1 MTARD
6 YVIEQLV
13 TRVFGEF
20 EPTFK
25 GAPLPE
31 PDEDGK
37 IRITSEFRNS
47 QFHDSETGWEIIQ
60 NIRPNLLFGTGV
72 LHPPEEREQESEAE
86 DTLSDDPGDSDEP
99 LGSAGNVVD
108 YVSTK
113 SFSPDEDEAFTLHD
127 SQKPFPS
134 AVAVSFSAHLPD
146 LSVLNITLRGSSY
159 KSFEVIESED
169 GVDGRTRTWR
179 RRIEESVELSFLANE
194 LGDGET
200 KTIKK
205 PVGFTSNPAIEII
218 VQRRPSRG
226 DDWPNSGGLIT
237 VAARHTGASQKP
249 LFHVG
254 LEISIEEGA
263 LRPLS
268 GSMFQSLDG
277 SQDLENEVLFQ
288 HVRNYS
294 IGHGCASRVEGAGG
308 SLVKI
313 VADYVPVYSRER
325 LSTSLDDFAFSMNE
339 LSAAPIEILSEQLE
353 KFVDAYEAWIEKEAK
368 ADLAMPQLEKTRG
381 ELAEKAREASRRMRR
396 GIRLLTSGENEN
408 ALFAFRAMN
417 EAMYWQQRNTGISGR
432 ELDLQGDV
440 MSPKKG
446 TFPKEGTF
454 GIWRP
459 FQIGF
464 LLTSLQGIV
473 DENSEE
479 RETVD
484 LIHFPTGGGKTEA
497 YLGAAS
503 LLMFYRR
510 LEDTNHS
517 GVDVLMRYTLR
528 LLTTQQFER
537 ASALIASMEVKRRA
551 DQEKFGKIPFSIG
564 IWVGRSQT
572 PNNREDAIKK
582 LSAPKV
588 GDDQP
593 RSPFLL
599 SKCPWC
605 GAGFGWNPKRKVWVG
620 FKQSDARP
628 RTLKFV
634 CGDPSC
640 EFSRDSTA
648 LPIFISD
655 DDLYESR
662 PSLVVATVD
671 KFARLIVVP
680 EARSILNVGAR
691 GKVEGRPVGLI
702 IQDELHLISGPLGSM
717 VGLFETAV
725 TALITNDGEV
735 PMPKIIA
742 STATTN
748 NAPAQILSLFANEKV
763 NVFPQA
769 INRYGETFF
778 SRVERDS
785 KGNPMQ
791 GTSFVGIF
799 GGTYKDLQRST
810 AEVCAALSQ
819 APSGWDG
826 ESSEMDFYSTAM
838 YFFSSLRD
846 LGQTTTLIQTTV
858 QSILNSMFHNNQN
871 PKGSKTRFIDPVID
885 LTGQLESAQMVENL
899 ERLKARVGER
909 GFVPTCLASSV
920 MEVGV
925 DVQRLG
931 LLTVIGQPKSTS
943 SYIQVS
949 GRVGRS
955 ADGPGLVIMLYSPSR
970 SRDRSIYENF
980 YQFHNSL
987 PAHVEPLSL
996 TPFASKA
1003 QEKGLIGAFV
1013 AEIRHRLELTSG
1025 PEIPARE
1032 LFEIVKQSFLT
1043 RAKKLEVDEIALQE
1057 IETRIADFEELWSA
1071 YQPPNWVYSWA
1082 VRSGQ
1087 DLEDQTPALLRSETD
1102 KTPSGDR
1109 SVVVPTS
1116 MRTVDKVSILRLNAN
1131 SYSWVGA
1138 K

>member
-1 MTARD
+1 MTARE
-6 YVIEQLV
+6 YVIEQLL

-20 EPTFK
+20 QPGFK
-25 GAPLPE
+25 GAPLPK

-37 IRITSEFRNS
+37 IRISSEFRHS
-47 QFHDSETGWEIIQ
+47 QFHDVETGWEVVQ

-72 LHPPEEREQESEAE
+72 LHPPEEQYTELQAE
-86 DTLSDDPGDSDEP
+86 DSPSEDPEYSDEP
-99 LGSAGNVVD
+99 LGSSGNVID
-108 YVSTK
+108 HVSTK
-113 SFSPDEDEAFTLHD
+113 SFSPAEEEAFTLHD

-134 AVAVSFSAHLPD
+134 AVAVSFSAHLQD
-146 LSVLNITLRGSSY
+146 LSTLTVVLKGSSY
-159 KSFEVIESED
+159 KSFEVIETED
-169 GVDGRTRTWR
+169 GTDGRARTWH
-179 RRIEESVELSFLANE
+179 RRIEESVELTFLATE

-205 PVGFTSNPAIEII
+205 PVDFANNHSIEII

-226 DDWPNSGGLIT
+226 DDWPNSGRLIT
-237 VAARHTGASQKP
+237 VAARHTGASQKA

-254 LEISIEEGA
+254 LEILFEASAI
-263 LRPLS
+263 RPLS
-268 GSMFQSLDG
+268 GAVFQSFDG
-277 SQDLENEVLFQ
+277 IQDLENEVLFQ

-294 IGHGCASRVEGAGG
+294 IGHGCASRVEDAGG
-308 SLVKI
+308 TLLRI
-313 VADYVPVYSRER
+313 VADYVPIYSRER
-325 LSTSLDDFAFSMNE
+325 LSTSLDDFAFSMSE
-339 LSAAPIEILSEQLE
+339 LSEAPVDVLSEQLE
-353 KFVDAYEAWIEKEAK
+353 KFVEAYESWIEREAQGE
-368 ADLAMPQLEKTRG
+368 LAMPQLEATRG

-396 GIRLLTSGENEN
+396 GIKLLTSGQNEK
-408 ALFAFRAMN
+408 ALLAFRAMN
-417 EAMYWQQRNTGISGR
+417 EAMYWQQRNTKISGR
-432 ELDLQGDV
+432 ELELQGDV
-440 MSPKKG
+440 MSPKDG
-446 TFPKEGTF
+446 TVPKEGKF
-454 GIWRP
+454 GEWRP

-464 LLTSLQGIV
+464 LLASLPGVV

-497 YLGAAS
+497 YLGAAA

-510 LEDTNHS
+510 LEDNNHS

-537 ASALIASMEVKRRA
+537 ASALIASMEVMRRA
-551 DQEKFGKIPFSIG
+551 DPEKFGETPFSIG
-564 IWVGRSQT
+564 IWVGNSQT
-572 PNNREDAIKK
+572 PNTREVAIKA
-582 LSAPKV
+582 LAAPKA
-588 GDDQP
+588 GEDQP

-605 GAGFGWNPKRKVWVG
+605 GAGFGWNPKRRVWVG
-620 FKQSDARP
+620 FRQSDARP

-640 EFSRDSTA
+640 EFSKDSAA

-655 DDLYESR
+655 DDLYENR

-691 GKVEGRPVGLI
+691 GKVEDRPVGLI

-725 TALITNDGEV
+725 MALITNDGEL
-735 PMPKIIA
+735 PLPKIIA

-748 NAPAQILSLFANEKV
+748 NAPAQIRSLFANEKV

-785 KGNPMQ
+785 EGNPMP
-791 GTSFVGIF
+791 GTRFVGIF

-819 APSGWDG
+819 APSGWEG

-885 LTGQLESAQMVENL
+885 LTGQLESSQMVENL

-909 GFVPTCLASSV
+909 GFIPTCLASSV

-955 ADGPGLVIMLYSPSR
+955 SKGPGLVIMLYSPSR

-980 YQFHNSL
+980 YQFHSSL

-1025 PEIPARE
+1025 PEIPGRGLIE
-1032 LFEIVKQSFLT
+1032 KVKHSFLT
-1043 RAKKLEVDEIALQE
+1043 RAQKLAVDEIALQE

-1071 YQPPNWVYSWA
+1071 YQPPNWEYSWA
-1082 VRSGQ
+1082 VKSGQ
-1087 DLEDQTPALLRSETD
+1087 DLEDQTPALLRFETD
-1102 KTPSGDR
+1102 KTPSGDM